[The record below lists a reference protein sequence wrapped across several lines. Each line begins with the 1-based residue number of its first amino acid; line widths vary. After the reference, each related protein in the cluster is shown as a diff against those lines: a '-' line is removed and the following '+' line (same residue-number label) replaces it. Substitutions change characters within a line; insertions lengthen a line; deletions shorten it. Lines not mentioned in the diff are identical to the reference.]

1 MDPITAV
8 GFAASILNFIDFS
21 HKLIS
26 GTLEVIKSGSTS
38 ENAHVSVVI
47 NDLHAV
53 TKELDKCPPGNS
65 KHDEALNTL
74 ASECK
79 VLSEELQKLLEKL
92 KVTAKNSKW
101 KSIKTTLRSM
111 WKKGEVAE
119 LEGRLDTYRSQ
130 ILLRL
135 VLILKYVI
143 IKPSLVHAQ

>member
-53 TKELDKCPPGNS
+53 TKELDYPPTGKS
-65 KHDEALNTL
+65 KHEDALNTL

-79 VLSEELQKLLEKL
+79 GLSEELQQLLEKL

-101 KSIKTTLRSM
+101 KSVKTALRSM
-111 WKKGEVAE
+111 WKKGEVAG
-119 LEGRLDTYRSQ
+119 LESRLHTYRSQ

-143 IKPSLVHAQ
+143 IKSSSVHGQ